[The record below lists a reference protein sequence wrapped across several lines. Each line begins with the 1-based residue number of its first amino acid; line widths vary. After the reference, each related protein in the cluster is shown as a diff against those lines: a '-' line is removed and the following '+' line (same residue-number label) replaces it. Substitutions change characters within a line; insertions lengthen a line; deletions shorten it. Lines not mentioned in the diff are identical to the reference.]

1 MCLNHLVIGPSAT
14 PPTPN
19 GDYGIGLEQLVS
31 ITRDHNISAL
41 QEYGGVI
48 CLWIDF
54 ALFIWFTLLIILH
67 QATVTSLSG

>member
-14 PPTPN
+14 PPTPS
-19 GDYGIGLEQLVS
+19 GDYGIGLEQLVLIS
-31 ITRDHNISAL
+31 RDHNISAL

-54 ALFIWFTLLIILH
+54 ACLYDSLF
-67 QATVTSLSG
+67 